1 MHHQYSSSHW
11 VYCFNTCISN
21 GTVFAFG
28 CLVHSSKNNLTG
40 DRVMKS
46 EFLEGLSSI
55 CMAFLMCGFLVMP
68 AMVVGCAE
76 KEKVLDI
83 ETPNTD
89 VEVERDVETGETDV
103 EVTRDAA
110 PAN

>member
-1 MHHQYSSSHW
+1 
-11 VYCFNTCISN
+11 
-21 GTVFAFG
+21 
-28 CLVHSSKNNLTG
+28 
-40 DRVMKS
+40 MKS

-55 CMAFLMCGFLVMP
+55 CMAFLMCGLLVMP

-83 ETPNTD
+83 ETPRTD
-89 VEVERDVETGETDV
+89 IEVERNVETGETDV
-103 EVTRDAA
+103 EVTRDTT

>member
-1 MHHQYSSSHW
+1 
-11 VYCFNTCISN
+11 
-21 GTVFAFG
+21 
-28 CLVHSSKNNLTG
+28 
-40 DRVMKS
+40 MKS

-55 CMAFLMCGFLVMP
+55 CMAFLMCGLLVMP
-68 AMVVGCAE
+68 ATVVGCAE
-76 KEKVLDI
+76 KEKVLDV

-103 EVTRDAA
+103 DVTRDTA